1 MQAYVSRKQLL
12 TFFIDSCYLLE
23 GYEEIE
29 RTLVGKLEKNEVKLQ
44 DLLKDYRERQKFQS
58 LISML
63 IVASHYY
70 FEKGEH
76 HLATICLIECQCIL
90 ENLDKDNLLKVY
102 LLVELGFISNPIDAK
117 ISIISL
123 RTKVMGCKLPSST
136 VTAGREISIFSAS

>member
-1 MQAYVSRKQLL
+1 MQAYVSRNQLL

-76 HLATICLIECQCIL
+76 HLATSC
-90 ENLDKDNLLKVY
+90 
-102 LLVELGFISNPIDAK
+102 
-117 ISIISL
+117 
-123 RTKVMGCKLPSST
+123 
-136 VTAGREISIFSAS
+136 